1 MLKDKERRGTV
12 KFNLSAI
19 NSTNIKK
26 GISYIRENGLDGIAS
41 RVRYKMQGPGL
52 AYNGWYRD
60 NHMPSEE
67 ELINQR
73 NTSFDYRPLIS
84 ILVPIYETPERYLR
98 DMIESVI
105 NQTYG
110 NWQLVMVDG
119 SKRDQGIPHTETII
133 REYMTE
139 DRKIVYAP
147 LEKNMGIAINT
158 NMAFNLST
166 GEYITLLDHDD
177 LLTRDALYSVVNA
190 LQEEKYDVLY
200 SDEDKISEDGTKV
213 SDPAFKPDFSIDL
226 LRAHNYITHLFVVSR
241 KLLLEV
247 GGFDSEYDGAQDYD
261 VALKC
266 SEKTKSIKH
275 IPRVLYHWRIND
287 KSVALNPHK
296 KEYAK
301 EAGKRALQAHID
313 RCGCFATVTHTEM
326 WSMYKVSYDTP
337 GNPPLSIVISGGKNR
352 DIIER
357 CIGPL
362 FEKTRYSDFELIIVN
377 PYSDD
382 NVMQKFYARLES
394 TRKNIRV
401 VEYGGEPNPTSMKNF
416 GASKAKGDYI
426 LFLDYGVEKLEVTAV
441 KEMLGHCMRKDVGVV
456 GGAIFDDRGIT
467 ISQGMAVG
475 INGPFSH
482 LYKGVKKG
490 DFGYLMHNRVNAN
503 YSAVSGACMMVK
515 RSLLKGLGGFSEKFK
530 TELADVDFCLRI
542 REHGYLVVG
551 VADATWHLCSEA
563 DNKSEDYDTYFKRET
578 GLFEI
583 LWSNIIN
590 NGDPYYN
597 PNFTSNGECHDIK

>member
-1 MLKDKERRGTV
+1 M

-26 GISYIRENGLDGIAS
+26 GISYIRENGIDGIAS

-60 NHMPSEE
+60 NHKPSEE
-67 ELINQR
+67 ELERQR
-73 NTSFDYRPLIS
+73 TTVFEYSPLIS

-110 NWQLVMVDG
+110 KWQLVLVDG
-119 SKRDQGIPHTETII
+119 SNRSDGEPRTETII
-133 REYMTE
+133 KEYMTS

-147 LEKNMGIAINT
+147 LEKNLGIAMNT
-158 NMAFNLST
+158 NMAFNYST

-177 LLTRDALYSVVNA
+177 MLTKDALFSVVSA
-190 LQEEKYDVLY
+190 LQEERYDVLY

-226 LRAHNYITHLFVVSR
+226 LRAHNYITHLFVVTR
-241 KLLLEV
+241 KILLEV

-261 VALKC
+261 LALKC

-275 IPRVLYHWRIND
+275 ISRVLYHWRIND

-301 EAGKRALQAHID
+301 EAGKRALQAHIE
-313 RCGCFATVTHTEM
+313 RSGCFATVAHTDM
-326 WSMYKVSYDTP
+326 WGMYKVSYDTP
-337 GNPPLSIVISGGKNR
+337 GNPLLSIVIPGGENR
-352 DIIER
+352 EIIEK

-377 PYSDD
+377 PYSNN
-382 NVMQKFYARLES
+382 NVLQKFYAQLEA
-394 TRKNIRV
+394 TRRNIRV
-401 VEYGGEPNPTSMKNF
+401 LEYDGTPSVMRMRNY
-416 GASKAKGDYI
+416 GAQRAKGDYI

-456 GGAIFDDRGIT
+456 GGALFGDKGIT
-467 ISQGMAVG
+467 ITQGIAVG
-475 INGPFSH
+475 INGPFCH
-482 LYKGVKKG
+482 LYQGIKKG
-490 DFGYLMHNRVNAN
+490 DFGYLMHNHVNAN

-515 RSLLKGLGGFSEKFK
+515 TELFRGIGGFSERFT
-530 TELADVDFCLRI
+530 TELCDVDFCLRI

-551 VADATWHLCSEA
+551 VADATWHFYSEA
-563 DNKSEDYDTYFKRET
+563 DRKLPDYNNYFEREK

-597 PNFTSNGECHDIK
+597 PNFAKNGDYHDIK

>member
-1 MLKDKERRGTV
+1 M

-26 GISYIRENGLDGIAS
+26 GMSYIRENGIDGIAS

-52 AYNGWYRD
+52 AYNGWYKEK
-60 NHMPSEE
+60 HEAKEE
-67 ELINQR
+67 ELLSQR
-73 NTSFDYRPLIS
+73 QTRFAYSPLIS
-84 ILVPIYETPERYLR
+84 VLVPVYETPERYLR
-98 DMIESVI
+98 EMIESVI
-105 NQTYG
+105 NQTYS
-110 NWQLVMVDG
+110 NWQLVIVDG
-119 SKRDQGIPHTETII
+119 SKREGGIPKTQKVVE
-133 REYMTE
+133 EYIAE
-139 DRKIVYAP
+139 HRKIVYAP
-147 LEKNMGIAINT
+147 LEKNLGIAMNT
-158 NMAFNLST
+158 NMAFNYST
-166 GEYITLLDHDD
+166 GDYITLLDHDD
-177 LLTRDALYSVVNA
+177 MLTPDALYCVVEA
-190 LQEEKYDVLY
+190 LNEERYDVLY
-200 SDEDKISEDGTKV
+200 SDEDKISEDGSRV

-226 LRAHNYITHLFVVSR
+226 LRAHNYITHLFVVRR

-261 VALKC
+261 LALKC
-266 SEKTKSIKH
+266 SEKTKRIKH
-275 IPRVLYHWRIND
+275 IPRVLYHWRMND

-301 EAGKRALQAHID
+301 EAGKRALQAHIE
-313 RCGCFATVTHTEM
+313 RCGCYATVAHTDM
-326 WSMYKVSYDTP
+326 WGMYKVSYETP
-337 GNPPLSIVISGGKNR
+337 GNPLLSIVIPGGNDR
-352 DIIER
+352 AIIER

-377 PYSDD
+377 PYTDD
-382 NVMQKFYARLES
+382 NLLQKFYARLES

-401 VEYGGEPNPTSMKNF
+401 IEYNGTPGNILMRNF

-426 LFLDYGVEKLEVTAV
+426 LFLDYGIEKINVTSV

-456 GGAIFDDRGIT
+456 GGAIFGDKNTT
-467 ISQGMAVG
+467 ISQGIVVG

-482 LYKGVKKG
+482 LYKGIRRG
-490 DFGYLMHNRVNAN
+490 DFGYLMHNHVNAN

-515 RSLLKGLGGFSEKFK
+515 TELFKGLGGFSEKFK
-530 TELADVDFCLRI
+530 TELGDVDFCLRV

-551 VADATWHLCSEA
+551 VADATWHFYSET
-563 DNKSEDYDTYFKRET
+563 DKKIGDYDSYFQREK

-597 PNFTSNGECHDIK
+597 PNFAKNGDYHDIK

>member
-1 MLKDKERRGTV
+1 M
-12 KFNLSAI
+12 KFDLSAI
-19 NSTNIKK
+19 NAVNIKK

-41 RVRYKMQGPGL
+41 RVRYKMSGPGL
-52 AYNGWYRD
+52 AYNGWYKD
-60 NHMPSEE
+60 NHEASME
-67 ELINQR
+67 ELENQR
-73 NTSFDYRPLIS
+73 NTSFSYRPLIS

-98 DMIESVI
+98 DMIESVV
-105 NQTYG
+105 NQTYS

-119 SKRDQGIPHTETII
+119 SKRDEGIPHTETII

-147 LEKNMGIAINT
+147 LEKNMGIAMNT

-177 LLTRDALYSVVNA
+177 MLTKDALYCVVKE
-190 LQEEKYDVLY
+190 LQQEKYYVIY

-226 LRAHNYITHLFVVSR
+226 LRAHNYITHLFVVER

-266 SEKTKSIKH
+266 SEKTKNIKH

-301 EAGKRALQAHID
+301 EAGKRALQAHIE
-313 RCGCFATVTHTEM
+313 RCGCFATVTHTEN
-326 WSMYKVSYDTP
+326 WGMYKVSYDTP
-337 GNPPLSIVISGGKNR
+337 GNPLLSIVIPGGNDR
-352 DIIER
+352 AIIER
-357 CIGPL
+357 CVGPL

-377 PYSDD
+377 PYTDD
-382 NVMQKFYARLES
+382 SVLQKFYARLES
-394 TRKNIRV
+394 TRRNIKVLEFSGTPGVINMRN
-401 VEYGGEPNPTSMKNF
+401 Y

-441 KEMLGHCMRKDVGVV
+441 KEMLGHCMRKDVGVA
-456 GGAIFDDRGIT
+456 GGALFDDRGFT
-467 ISQGMAVG
+467 LSQGIAVG

-482 LYKGVKKG
+482 LYKGIKKG
-490 DFGYLMHNRVNAN
+490 DLGYLMHNRVNAD

-515 RSLLKGLGGFSEKFK
+515 TALFRGLGGFSEKFR
-530 TELADVDFCLRI
+530 TELADVDFCLRV
-542 REHGYLVVG
+542 REYGYLVVG
-551 VADATWHLCSEA
+551 VADATWHFYSEA
-563 DNKSEDYDTYFKRET
+563 DRKLDDYDTYFQRET

-583 LWSNIIN
+583 LWNNILK

-597 PNFTSNGECHDIK
+597 PNFTRNGDCHDIK

>member
-1 MLKDKERRGTV
+1 M

-19 NSTNIKK
+19 NSANIKK

-52 AYNGWYRD
+52 AYNGWYKD
-60 NHMPSEE
+60 NHEPSEE
-67 ELINQR
+67 ELEKQR
-73 NTSFDYRPLIS
+73 MTSFAYRPLIS

-110 NWQLVMVDG
+110 NWQLVLVDG
-119 SKRDQGIPHTETII
+119 SNRGTEVPHTETIV
-133 REYMTE
+133 REYMAE

-147 LEKNMGIAINT
+147 LEKNLGIAMNT
-158 NMAFNLST
+158 NMAFNYST
-166 GEYITLLDHDD
+166 GDYITLLDHDD
-177 LLTRDALYSVVNA
+177 MLTKDALFSVVSA
-190 LQEEKYDVLY
+190 LQEERYDVLY
-200 SDEDKISEDGTKV
+200 SDEDKISEDGTRV

-226 LRAHNYITHLFVVSR
+226 LRAHNYITHLFVVTR
-241 KLLLEV
+241 RLLLEV

-261 VALKC
+261 LALKC

-301 EAGKRALQAHID
+301 EAGKRALQAHIE
-313 RCGCFATVTHTEM
+313 RCGCFATVTHTDM
-326 WSMYKVSYDTP
+326 WGMYKVSYDTP
-337 GNPPLSIVISGGKNR
+337 GNPLLSIVIPGGDKR
-352 DIIER
+352 EIIER

-377 PYSDD
+377 PYTD
-382 NVMQKFYARLES
+382 NSGLQKFYSKLEE
-394 TRKNIRV
+394 TRKNIKV
-401 VEYGGEPNPTSMKNF
+401 LEYDGTPSVMRMRNF

-426 LFLDYGVEKLEVTAV
+426 LFLDYGVEKIEVTAV

-456 GGAIFDDRGIT
+456 GGALFGDNGAT
-467 ISQGMAVG
+467 ISQGIAVG
-475 INGPFSH
+475 INGPFCH
-482 LYKGVKKG
+482 LYRGIKRG
-490 DFGYLMHNRVNAN
+490 DFGYLMHNHVNAN

-515 RSLLKGLGGFSEKFK
+515 AELFRGVGGFSEKFT
-530 TELADVDFCLRI
+530 TELCDVDFCLRI

-551 VADATWHLCSEA
+551 VADAAWRFYSEA
-563 DNKSEDYDTYFKRET
+563 NRKLQDYDLYYERET

-583 LWSNIIN
+583 LWSNILT

-597 PNFTSNGECHDIK
+597 PNFAKNGDYHDIK

>member
-1 MLKDKERRGTV
+1 M

-52 AYNGWYRD
+52 AYNGWYKE
-60 NHMPSEE
+60 NHEPSEE
-67 ELINQR
+67 ELERQR
-73 NTSFDYRPLIS
+73 MTVFSYRPLIS

-110 NWQLVMVDG
+110 NWQLVLVDG
-119 SKRDQGIPHTETII
+119 SNRKEGKPHTETIVE
-133 REYMTE
+133 EYSAE

-147 LEKNMGIAINT
+147 LERNLGIAMNT
-158 NMAFNLST
+158 NMAFNYST

-177 LLTRDALYSVVNA
+177 MLTKDALFSVVSA
-190 LQEEKYDVLY
+190 LQEDKYDVLY
-200 SDEDKISEDGTKV
+200 SDEDKISEDGGKV

-226 LRAHNYITHLFVVSR
+226 LRAHNYITHLFVVKR
-241 KLLLEV
+241 RLLLEI

-261 VALKC
+261 LALKC

-287 KSVALNPHK
+287 KSVALDPHK

-301 EAGKRALQAHID
+301 EAGKRALAAHID
-313 RCGCFATVTHTEM
+313 RCGCFATVTHTDM
-326 WSMYKVSYDTP
+326 WGMYKVSYDTP
-337 GNPPLSIVISGGKNR
+337 GNPLLSIVIPGGNDR
-352 DIIER
+352 QIIEK

-377 PYSDD
+377 PYTDD
-382 NVMQKFYARLES
+382 DMLQKFYARLEA
-394 TRKNIRV
+394 TRKNVRV
-401 VEYGGEPNPTSMKNF
+401 VEYDGVPSNPQMRNY
-416 GASKAKGDYI
+416 GAAKAKGDYI
-426 LFLDYGVEKLEVTAV
+426 LFLDYGVEKLEITAV
-441 KEMLGHCMRKDVGVV
+441 KEMLGHCMRRDVGVV
-456 GGAIFDDRGIT
+456 GGVIYGDNGT
-467 ISQGMAVG
+467 TLSQGIAVG
-475 INGPFSH
+475 LNGAFSH
-482 LYKGVKKG
+482 LYRGIRRG
-490 DFGYLMHNRVNAN
+490 DFGYLMHNRVNGN
-503 YSAVSGACMMVK
+503 YSAVTGACMMVK
-515 RSLLKGLGGFSEKFK
+515 TELFKGVGGFSEKFK
-530 TELADVDFCLRI
+530 TELADVDLCLRI

-551 VADATWHLCSEA
+551 VADAAWHFYSEA
-563 DNKSEDYDTYFKRET
+563 ERRLSDYEALYEREK

-583 LWSNIIN
+583 LWSNILT

-597 PNFTSNGECHDIK
+597 PNFTKNGDYHDIK

>member
-1 MLKDKERRGTV
+1 M

-19 NSTNIKK
+19 NTTNIKK

-52 AYNGWYRD
+52 AYNGWYREK
-60 NHMPSEE
+60 HEPTEE
-67 ELINQR
+67 ELETQR
-73 NTSFDYRPLIS
+73 MTSFAYRPLIS

-110 NWQLVMVDG
+110 NWQLVLVDG
-119 SKRDQGIPHTETII
+119 SSRVQGEPHTESIV
-133 REYMTE
+133 REYMQA
-139 DRKIVYAP
+139 DRKIVYTP
-147 LEKNMGIAINT
+147 LEKNLGIAMNT
-158 NMAFNLST
+158 NRAFNYST
-166 GEYITLLDHDD
+166 GDYITLLDHDD
-177 LLTRDALYSVVNA
+177 MLTKDALFSVVSA

-200 SDEDKISEDGTKV
+200 SDEDKISEDGSRV

-226 LRAHNYITHLFVVSR
+226 LRAHNYITHLFVVR
-241 KLLLEV
+241 RRLLLEV

-261 VALKC
+261 LALKC

-301 EAGKRALQAHID
+301 EAGKRALQDHIN
-313 RCGCFATVTHTEM
+313 RCGCFATVTHTQM
-326 WSMYKVSYDTP
+326 WGMYKVSYDTP
-337 GNPPLSIVISGGKNR
+337 GNPLLSIVIPGGDSR
-352 DIIER
+352 EIIEG

-362 FEKTRYSDFELIIVN
+362 FEKARYSDFELIIVN
-377 PYSDD
+377 PYAD
-382 NVMQKFYARLES
+382 NNVLQKFYARLEA
-394 TRKNIRV
+394 TRRNIKV
-401 VEYGGEPNPTSMKNF
+401 VEYNGEPSVVSMRNF

-426 LFLDYGVEKLEVTAV
+426 LFLDYGMEKLEVTSV
-441 KEMLGHCMRKDVGVV
+441 KEMMGHCMRRDVGVV
-456 GGAIFDDRGIT
+456 GGSIFDDRMNT
-467 ISQGMAVG
+467 ISQGIAVG
-475 INGPFSH
+475 INGSFCH
-482 LYKGVKKG
+482 LYRGIKKD
-490 DFGYLMHNRVNAN
+490 DFGYLMHNHVNAN

-515 RSLLKGLGGFSEKFK
+515 TELFRGIGGFSEKFR

-542 REHGYLVVG
+542 REHGYLIVG
-551 VADATWHLCSEA
+551 VADATWHFNNVA
-563 DNKSEDYDTYFKRET
+563 DRKPKDYDTYFERDKA
-578 GLFEI
+578 LFEI
-583 LWSNIIN
+583 LWSNILT

-597 PNFTSNGECHDIK
+597 PNFAKNGDYHDIK

>member
-1 MLKDKERRGTV
+1 M

-19 NSTNIKK
+19 NTTNIKK
-26 GISYIRENGLDGIAS
+26 GISYIRENGFDGIAS

-52 AYNGWYRD
+52 AYNGWFKEV
-60 NHMPSEE
+60 HAPGEE
-67 ELINQR
+67 ELELQR
-73 NTSFDYRPLIS
+73 NTSFAYRPLIS
-84 ILVPIYETPERYLR
+84 VLVPIYETPERYLR
-98 DMIESVI
+98 DMIESVV

-110 NWQLVMVDG
+110 NWQLVLVDG
-119 SKRDQGIPHTETII
+119 SKRDNGIPHTEEVT
-133 REYMTE
+133 REYIT
-139 DRKIVYAP
+139 DNRKIVYAP
-147 LEKNMGIAINT
+147 LEKNLGIAMNT
-158 NMAFNLST
+158 NMAINYSI

-177 LLTRDALYSVVNA
+177 LLTPDALFSVVKA

-200 SDEDKISEDGTKV
+200 SDEDKISEDGSRV
-213 SDPAFKPDFSIDL
+213 SDPAFRPDFSIDL
-226 LRAHNYITHLFVVSR
+226 LRAHNYITHLFVVKR

-261 VALKC
+261 LALKC

-301 EAGKRALQAHID
+301 EAGKRALQEHLK
-313 RCGCFATVTHTEM
+313 RCGCYATVNHTDM
-326 WSMYKVSYDTP
+326 WGMYKVSYDTP
-337 GNPPLSIVISGGKNR
+337 GNPLLSIVIPGGNDR
-352 DIIER
+352 TIIEK

-382 NVMQKFYARLES
+382 NMLQKFYARLEA

-401 VEYGGEPNPTSMKNF
+401 VEYDGTPGNILMRNF
-416 GASKAKGDYI
+416 GAAKARGDYI
-426 LFLDYGVEKLEVTAV
+426 LFLDYGIEKLDVTSV

-456 GGAIFDDRGIT
+456 GGAIFGDNGAT
-467 ISQGMAVG
+467 ISQGIAVG
-475 INGPFSH
+475 INGPFCH
-482 LYKGVKKG
+482 LYKGIKKG

-515 RSLLKGLGGFSEKFK
+515 TELFKGVGGFSEKFK

-551 VADATWHLCSEA
+551 VADATWHFYSEA
-563 DNKSEDYDTYFKRET
+563 DKKTGDYNTYFEREK

-597 PNFTSNGECHDIK
+597 PNFTRDGDYHDIK

>member
-1 MLKDKERRGTV
+1 M

-19 NSTNIKK
+19 NTTNIKK

-52 AYNGWYRD
+52 AYNGWFWEK
-60 NHMPSEE
+60 HAPKEE
-67 ELINQR
+67 ELERQR
-73 NTSFDYRPLIS
+73 LTSFTYRPLIS

-110 NWQLVMVDG
+110 NWQLVLVDG
-119 SKRDQGIPHTETII
+119 SKREEGVPKTEEVA
-133 REYMTE
+133 REYMS
-139 DRKIVYAP
+139 DNRKIVYAP
-147 LEKNMGIAINT
+147 LEKNLGIAMNT
-158 NMAFNLST
+158 NMAFNYST
-166 GEYITLLDHDD
+166 GDYITLLDHDD
-177 LLTRDALYSVVNA
+177 MLTPDALYCVVDA
-190 LQEEKYDVLY
+190 LQEERYDVLY
-200 SDEDKISEDGTKV
+200 SDEDKISEDGSRV

-226 LRAHNYITHLFVVSR
+226 LRAHNYITHLFVVKR

-261 VALKC
+261 LALKC

-275 IPRVLYHWRIND
+275 ISRVLYHWRMND

-296 KEYAK
+296 KEYAN
-301 EAGKRALQAHID
+301 EAGKRALHDHIQ
-313 RCGCFATVTHTEM
+313 RCGCYATVAHTDM
-326 WSMYKVSYDTP
+326 WGMYKVSYDTP
-337 GNPPLSIVISGGKNR
+337 GNPLLSIVIPGGKDR
-352 DIIER
+352 AIIER

-382 NVMQKFYARLES
+382 SALQKFYAMLES

-401 VEYGGEPNPTSMKNF
+401 VEYDGTPGNILMRNY

-426 LFLDYGVEKLEVTAV
+426 LFLDYGVEKIEITAV

-456 GGAIFDDRGIT
+456 GGAIFGDNGAT
-467 ISQGMAVG
+467 ISQGIAVG
-475 INGPFSH
+475 INGPFCH
-482 LYKGVKKG
+482 LYKGIKRG
-490 DFGYLMHNRVNAN
+490 DFGYLMHNHVNAN

-515 RSLLKGLGGFSEKFK
+515 TELFRGLGGFSEKFT
-530 TELADVDFCLRI
+530 TELGDVDFCLRV

-551 VADATWHLCSEA
+551 VADATWHFYATA
-563 DNKSEDYDTYFKRET
+563 DKKIGDYNSYFEREK

-583 LWSNIIN
+583 LWSNILS

-597 PNFTSNGECHDIK
+597 SNFVKNGDYHDIK

>member
-1 MLKDKERRGTV
+1 M

-19 NSTNIKK
+19 NTTNIKK

-52 AYNGWYRD
+52 AYNGWYKE
-60 NHMPSEE
+60 NHELSEE
-67 ELINQR
+67 ELKLQR
-73 NTSFDYRPLIS
+73 NTSFSYRPLIS

-98 DMIESVI
+98 DMIQSVI
-105 NQTYG
+105 NQTYD
-110 NWQLVMVDG
+110 NWQLVLVDG
-119 SKRDQGIPHTETII
+119 SKRDEGEPRTEAIVK
-133 REYMTE
+133 EYIDE

-147 LEKNMGIAINT
+147 LDKNLGIAINT
-158 NMAFNLST
+158 NMAFNYST

-177 LLTRDALYSVVNA
+177 MLTPDALYCVVSA
-190 LQEEKYDVLY
+190 LQDERYDVLY
-200 SDEDKISEDGTKV
+200 SDEDKISEDGTRV

-226 LRAHNYITHLFVVSR
+226 LRAHNYITHLFVVKR

-261 VALKC
+261 LALKC

-275 IPRVLYHWRIND
+275 IPRVLYHWRMND

-301 EAGKRALQAHID
+301 EAGKRALQEHIK
-313 RCGCFATVTHTEM
+313 RCGCFATVTHTDM
-326 WSMYKVSYDTP
+326 WGMYKVSYDTP
-337 GNPPLSIVISGGKNR
+337 GNPLLSIVIPGGDR
-352 DIIER
+352 REIIEK

-382 NVMQKFYARLES
+382 NILQKFYARLES
-394 TRKNIRV
+394 TRKNVRV
-401 VEYGGEPNPTSMKNF
+401 VEYDGTPSNILMRNF

-426 LFLDYGVEKLEVTAV
+426 LFLDYGMEKIEITAV

-456 GGAIFDDRGIT
+456 GGAIFGDNGAT
-467 ISQGMAVG
+467 ISQGIAVG
-475 INGPFSH
+475 INGPFCH
-482 LYKGVKKG
+482 LYKGIKNG
-490 DFGYLMHNRVNAN
+490 DFGYLMHNRVNAD

-515 RSLLKGLGGFSEKFK
+515 TELFRGLGGFSEKFR

-551 VADATWHLCSEA
+551 VADATWHFYSEA
-563 DNKSEDYDTYFKRET
+563 DKRQADYDTYFEREK

-583 LWSNIIN
+583 LWSNIIT

-597 PNFTSNGECHDIK
+597 PNFAKNGDYHDIK

>member
-1 MLKDKERRGTV
+1 M

-52 AYNGWYRD
+52 GYNVWYRD
-60 NHMPSEE
+60 NHEASHE
-67 ELINQR
+67 ELEFQR
-73 NTSFDYRPLIS
+73 NTDFSYKPLIS

-98 DMIESVI
+98 DMIESVV
-105 NQTYG
+105 NQTYS
-110 NWQLVMVDG
+110 NWQLIIVDG
-119 SKRDQGIPHTETII
+119 SKRTEGQPHTETIV
-133 REYMTE
+133 REYME
-139 DRKIVYAP
+139 EHRKIVYAP
-147 LEKNMGIAINT
+147 LEKNFGIAMNT
-158 NMAFNLST
+158 NMAFNYST

-177 LLTRDALYSVVNA
+177 MLTPDALFSVVKA

-200 SDEDKISEDGTKV
+200 SDEDKIAEDGSRV

-226 LRAHNYITHLFVVSR
+226 LRAHNYITHLFVVKR
-241 KLLLEV
+241 KLLLDV

-261 VALKC
+261 LALKC

-301 EAGKRALQAHID
+301 EAGKRALQAHIE
-313 RCGCFATVTHTEM
+313 RCGCYATVTHTDM
-326 WSMYKVSYDTP
+326 WGMYKVNYETP
-337 GNPPLSIVISGGKNR
+337 GNPLLSIVIPGGNNR
-352 DIIER
+352 EIIEK

-377 PYSDD
+377 PHTDD
-382 NVMQKFYARLES
+382 NVLQKFYARLEA

-401 VEYGGEPNPTSMKNF
+401 LEYDGTPAVIHMRNY

-426 LFLDYGVEKLEVTAV
+426 LFLDYGVEKIEVTAV
-441 KEMLGHCMRKDVGVV
+441 KEMLGHCMRKEVGVV
-456 GGAIFDDRGIT
+456 GGALFADNGAT
-467 ISQGMAVG
+467 ISQGIAVG
-475 INGPFSH
+475 VNGPFCH
-482 LYKGVKKG
+482 LYKGIKKG
-490 DFGYLMHNRVNAN
+490 DFGYLMHNHVNAN
-503 YSAVSGACMMVK
+503 FSAVSGSCMMVK
-515 RSLLKGLGGFSEKFK
+515 TELFRGIGGFSEKFV
-530 TELADVDFCLRI
+530 TEFSDVDFCLRI
-542 REHGYLVVG
+542 REHGYLIVG
-551 VADATWHLCSEA
+551 VADATWHFYSA
-563 DNKSEDYDTYFKRET
+563 TNTKRDDYKTYFEREK

-583 LWSNIIN
+583 LWSNIIT

-597 PNFTSNGECHDIK
+597 PNFTRNGDYHDIK